1 MKEFLFNKRTC
12 KNSTVSFF
20 TLPCSRPFKGC
31 GLDPETGLWGGG
43 QTATVEGEDT
53 SVLLLTSGLAR
64 AGKVEPLPAAHRL
77 FQVLLLY
84 VFSEHVTYWAKSWA
98 ECPDLS
104 HCLGQDTD
112 SLWDC
117 YLPWCEKLRPQ
128 ASCGDLSKSQNL
140 LSDSWTT
147 RGPCEE

>member
-12 KNSTVSFF
+12 KNSIVSFF

-31 GLDPETGLWGGG
+31 GLDPETGLWGRG
-43 QTATVEGEDT
+43 QTATMEGEDT

-84 VFSEHVTYWAKSWA
+84 VFSEHVTYCAKSWGRVPWSFPLPGPRHWLTVGLLPTLMWEA
-98 ECPDLS
+98 ETPGL
-104 HCLGQDTD
+104 
-112 SLWDC
+112 LW
-117 YLPWCEKLRPQ
+117 
-128 ASCGDLSKSQNL
+128 DLSKSQNL
-140 LSDSWTT
+140 PSDSWTT